1 VALTDEALW
10 LRLIACKFSAPITMP
25 ALFLRKLAAVVL
37 LATTS
42 YGESRLLIQ
51 SAPAL
56 DAYRI
61 QWAAGDKLLVSKS
74 RRGEIRVW
82 KADSGSLLQALP
94 PVDPMG
100 AAIAVS
106 PDGSLIAGIRNGR
119 AVVMKRLT
127 GATVWEDGDAETRSI
142 ARLDPPFLTIA
153 SVGLVKR
160 VDFTKQ
166 VVTHRWNVDGDRGVS
181 GIDLMNDGATAVFL
195 SDRTAVALDR
205 DFKEIGRINSDKA
218 VPFYFGVAAG
228 DSLALATFGGVFVA
242 SIKGKENQW
251 RSATQSPAAF
261 GVRLSPDGLALAVG
275 NNNGTVTI
283 RSTADLKEL
292 WQTPPIQG
300 INDLA
305 WSSDQSKLAFATSSA
320 GMVVLDAKS
329 GEILQSF
336 GAEKGIDPM
345 EVADRV
351 LFDGRAQW
359 LGILRADDR
368 FVHVPLSDGDVR
380 FFNTQQAVQ
389 PATRPQSESARDLIL
404 PKSPRFRYQ
413 NDGRLIE
420 KLAPPS
426 ADVFDSGTCGTDGI
440 YFRNREHVFI
450 QRTAGGKTGKEGI
463 FPLGIGLRCIFSAD
477 GRHALHDAAAGKPE
491 YVVRKAPT
499 WEVAGVIPKQPGD
512 DTLTAVWVAPDQQ
525 WLTWMGHTGMWRY
538 DFKTQQ
544 RTELVPSLG
553 SRNDMLAGTHASAP
567 GWFLTFSTFAN
578 PARYRIHAARD
589 GSVLHEP
596 KPWRAFADELDLQ
609 VVGVSSNKRGLWMC
623 GSGSRP
629 ILVDLETGQP
639 VLRLHVFDDSTYLW
653 ETPDGKVAGSP
664 EAKSKCLFIPDDG
677 YQRLESP
684 EVGSARCEG
693 HPAVLRPISVDLN
706 QLVSTGPPSAFL
718 NESPGFPDGAGKSRA

>member
-1 VALTDEALW
+1 
-10 LRLIACKFSAPITMP
+10 
-25 ALFLRKLAAVVL
+25 
-37 LATTS
+37 
-42 YGESRLLIQ
+42 
-51 SAPAL
+51 
-56 DAYRI
+56 
-61 QWAAGDKLLVSKS
+61 
-74 RRGEIRVW
+74 
-82 KADSGSLLQALP
+82 
-94 PVDPMG
+94 MG

-142 ARLDPPFLTIA
+142 ARLEPPFLTIA

-160 VDFTKQ
+160 VDFTRQ
-166 VVTHRWNVDGDRGVS
+166 VITHRWNVEGDRGVS

-195 SDRTAVALDR
+195 SDRAAVALDK
-205 DFKEIGRINSDKA
+205 DFKEVGRIKSDKPA
-218 VPFYFGVAAG
+218 PYYFGVAAG

-242 SIKGKENQW
+242 SIQGNENQW
-251 RSATQSPAAF
+251 RHATQSPAAF
-261 GVRLSPDGLALAVG
+261 GVGLSPDGLALAVG
-275 NNNGTVTI
+275 NTNGTVTI

-292 WQTPPIQG
+292 WQTLPIQG

-305 WSSDQSKLAFATSSA
+305 WSSDQSKLAFATSPA

-329 GEILQSF
+329 GEKLQSF
-336 GAEKGIDPM
+336 GAEQGIDPM

-359 LGILRADDR
+359 LGIVREDDR
-368 FVHVPLSDGDVR
+368 FVHVSLSDGDVR
-380 FFNTQQAVQ
+380 FFNTKQAVQ
-389 PATRPQSESARDLIL
+389 PATRPQSESAQDLIL
-404 PKSPRFRYQ
+404 PQSPRFRLQ

-420 KLAPPS
+420 KLVPPS

-450 QRTAGGKTGKEGI
+450 QRTDGGRTGKEGM

-477 GRHALHDAAAGKPE
+477 GRHALHDAAADKPE
-491 YVVRKAPT
+491 YIFRKAPT
-499 WEVAGVIPKQPGD
+499 WEVAGVIPKRPDD
-512 DTLTAVWVAPDQQ
+512 DTLTAVWVDPDPQ
-525 WLTWMGHTGMWRY
+525 WLTWMGFTGMWRY

-553 SRNDMLAGTHASAP
+553 SRNDMLPVTHASAP
-567 GWFLTFSTFAN
+567 DWFLTYSTFAN

-589 GSVLHEP
+589 GSVLHES
-596 KPWRAFADELDLQ
+596 KPWRAFADEVDLQ

-639 VLRLHVFDDSTYLW
+639 VLRLHIFDNSNYLW
-653 ETPDGKVAGSP
+653 ETPDAKVAGSP
-664 EAKSKCLFIPDDG
+664 DAKSRCLFVSDDG
-677 YQRLESP
+677 MKAMNDSNLLKWDP
-684 EVGSARCEG
+684 EGVKS
-693 HPAVLRPISVDLN
+693 VLRSYS
-706 QLVSTGPPSAFL
+706 Q
-718 NESPGFPDGAGKSRA
+718 